1 VSLLERTSNRKINIP
16 WELYK
21 KDRRSPR
28 IFLPKDDQLVYGVIQ
43 TRERLRCNLARMY
56 GNTEVTVAYVSD
68 EVHGK
73 LKSVD
78 FK

>member
-1 VSLLERTSNRKINIP
+1 MSLLERTSNRKINIT
-16 WELYK
+16 WKSYE

-28 IFLPKDDQLVYGVIQ
+28 IFLPKDDQLVYGVTQ

-73 LKSVD
+73 LKSDD